1 MKRMLEHESM
11 ALGRYEREICQKFDH
26 VVWVTEQDRQAVQRL
41 DPINGRLADERR
53 NPVIPICV
61 NATLLT
67 PLERLQIP
75 DSAFFLG
82 GMHWPPNAEGVEWF
96 ASQVL
101 PLIQVQR
108 PGLRFLAVGKSPPER
123 IQSLP
128 GVRAPGYVSDV
139 EPWWQEAGVFVT
151 PIHAAGGMRV
161 KILDA
166 WGRGLPVVSTSIG
179 AEGLAY
185 QDGGNILIAD
195 TAQQFA
201 VAVLTLLGDAS
212 LYTRISQAG
221 RQTIEQHYHWQTTYQ
236 AFDAIYA

>member
-1 MKRMLEHESM
+1 MSLKSARSSTTWCGSLNRT
-11 ALGRYEREICQKFDH
+11 ARRCKNFDP
-26 VVWVTEQDRQAVQRL
+26 E
-41 DPINGRLADERR
+41 NGRLADERR

-61 NATLLT
+61 DASVLT
-67 PLERLQIP
+67 PLKRPTTP

-166 WGRGLPVVSTSIG
+166 WGAGCRSSRPASALRGWHIRMERTS
-179 AEGLAY
+179 
-185 QDGGNILIAD
+185 
-195 TAQQFA
+195 
-201 VAVLTLLGDAS
+201 
-212 LYTRISQAG
+212 
-221 RQTIEQHYHWQTTYQ
+221 
-236 AFDAIYA
+236 